1 MKTLALLT
9 LSLSLIAGGQAIAQ
23 TMVQRLGEVCETSPA
38 YRAPTANED
47 CDYNPII
54 RTCKGDDCDVSE
66 VLVRDPNN
74 PAHLMPESY
83 LRLRRAR

>member
-1 MKTLALLT
+1 MKTLALLP

-23 TMVQRLGEVCETSPA
+23 TMVQRLGEVCETSPE

-54 RTCKGDDCDVSE
+54 RMCKGNDCDVSE

-74 PAHLMPESY
+74 PAHLMPERYSSS
-83 LRLRRAR
+83 RRSR